1 MEENTQNNGTMPQK
15 EDNTIAIISYLT
27 IIGWIIAVIMYTNK
41 KSELAA
47 YHLRDMFGLI
57 LTSLV
62 LWIIGF
68 IPFIGYIIYLLG
80 LILLFVLWLIGL
92 INAINGVKK
101 PLPIIGDL
109 FQKWFATM
117 FV

>member
-1 MEENTQNNGTMPQK
+1 MENTQNNQTMPQK
-15 EDNTIAIISYLT
+15 EDNTIAVISYIT
-27 IIGWIIAVIMYTNK
+27 FIGWIIAAIMFSNK

-47 YHLRDMFGLI
+47 YHLRDMLGLI

-62 LWIIGF
+62 LWVIGF
-68 IPFIGYIIYLLG
+68 IPFIGPIVYLLG
-80 LILLFVLWLIGL
+80 LIFLFVLWLIGL
-92 INAINGVKK
+92 INAINGVMK
-101 PLPIIGDL
+101 PLPVIGTM